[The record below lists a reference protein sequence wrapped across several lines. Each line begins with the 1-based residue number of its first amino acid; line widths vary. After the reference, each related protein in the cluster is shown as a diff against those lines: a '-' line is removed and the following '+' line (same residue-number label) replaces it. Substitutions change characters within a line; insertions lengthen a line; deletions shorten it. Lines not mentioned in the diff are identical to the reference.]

1 MMPTILSRCALA
13 APGLVL
19 LLAAGGAGAAT
30 TPIYK
35 CFDRDLSVLYTDQ
48 PCKGEVVEV
57 RPGQPDPAA
66 LARLERERE
75 ALTKAIERRLADDQQ
90 LRLARQ
96 YNQFAYAPIELGAG
110 YGDDVTYPAY
120 LPWPYYGYDLAPGY
134 PRDRARAHGPR
145 GGRHFDRHRS
155 VVPAMPRNP
164 GRGH

>member
-1 MMPTILSRCALA
+1 MPTFSYRCALA

-19 LLAAGGAGAAT
+19 LLAAGGAGAAS

-57 RPGQPDPAA
+57 RTGQADPAA

-90 LRLARQ
+90 FRLARQ
-96 YNQFAYAPIELGAG
+96 YNQFAYAPLPLGG

-120 LPWPYYGYDLAPGY
+120 LPWPYYGYDLAPDHA
-134 PRDRARAHGPR
+134 RDGARANAALR
-145 GGRHFDRHRS
+145 GARHFDRRRS

-164 GRGH
+164 GRGR